1 MRPKYCTSYLPM
13 LLPVCVGLVMI
24 FACMF
29 TIRFKIIL
37 LMILNI
43 ILVSMLVFAAYGG
56 YPELT
61 DTELVCRNAVYRF
74 WSRHYRYEDIEKVVY
89 CSFGSTAIHVY
100 LKGAKR
106 RKGHAMTC
114 MAGKDVDDFIA
125 ELRSKGVT
133 VERPTTLRGQW

>member
-13 LLPVCVGLVMI
+13 VFPICVFGVMI
-24 FACMF
+24 FIYSF
-29 TIRFKIIL
+29 SIRFIVIS
-37 LMILNI
+37 LMVLYI

>member
-1 MRPKYCTSYLPM
+1 MNSYSD
-13 LLPVCVGLVMI
+13 LLIMTGVMVFLLFMYSFQYSLEMMVKLICGAI
-24 FACMF
+24 F
-29 TIRFKIIL
+29 IL
-37 LMILNI
+37 LM
-43 ILVSMLVFAAYGG
+43 FATRYCG

-61 DTELVCRNAVYRF
+61 DTELVCRNAIYRF
-74 WSRHYRYEDIEKVVY
+74 WSRHYRYEDIEKIVY

>member
-1 MRPKYCTSYLPM
+1 MNSYSD
-13 LLPVCVGLVMI
+13 LLIMTGVMVFLLFMYSFQYSLEMMVKLICGAI
-24 FACMF
+24 F
-29 TIRFKIIL
+29 IL
-37 LMILNI
+37 LM
-43 ILVSMLVFAAYGG
+43 FATRYCG

>member
-1 MRPKYCTSYLPM
+1 
-13 LLPVCVGLVMI
+13 MI
-24 FACMF
+24 FIYSL
-29 TIRFKIIL
+29 TIRFTVIL
-37 LMILNI
+37 LMILCI
-43 ILVSMLVFAAYGG
+43 ILISLVGCKTYGG

-61 DTELVCRNAVYRF
+61 DTELVCRNIVYRF

-89 CSFGSTAIHVY
+89 CSFGPTAIYVY